1 MTASLGYRTDLMLLT
16 LQGSSIAERD
26 DHLIVR
32 TPDNPTHHRGNFLL
46 LAQPPEPGTA
56 ASWRDAFEREFPNA
70 THLALGVD
78 GTRGETGDED
88 ELTAANLHA
97 ERNTVLTA
105 EAAYPPPR
113 PSRDAEFR
121 MLGGDDDWRAALA
134 LKEAG
139 NVRFEPAEYHDFARR
154 KLATLRRL
162 QERGLGAWFGA
173 FSDGRLVSAL
183 GVFSDGAGT
192 ARFQS
197 VDTHPAY
204 RRRGLAGTLV
214 HTASDYA
221 LTRLGARKLV
231 IVADP
236 AYTAIRVYRS
246 VGFTDTETQVHLSTN
261 NAYPSG
267 YSW

>member
-16 LQGSSIAERD
+16 LQGSSIEERES
-26 DHLIVR
+26 HLIVR
-32 TPDNPTHHRGNFLL
+32 TPDNPTHHWGNFLL

-56 ASWRDAFEREFPNA
+56 SSWRDAFQREFPNA

-88 ELTAANLHA
+88 ELTAANLHVQ
-97 ERNTVLTA
+97 RNTVLTA
-105 EAAYPPPR
+105 EAVCPPPR
-113 PSRDAEFR
+113 PNRDAEFR
-121 MLGGDDDWRAALA
+121 MLGGDEDWSAALA

-154 KLATLRRL
+154 KLTAMRRL
-162 QERGLGAWFGA
+162 QERGFGAWFGA

-183 GVFSDGAGT
+183 GVFSDGT
-192 ARFQS
+192 DIARFQS
-197 VDTHPAY
+197 VDTRPAY

-214 HTASDYA
+214 YTAGEYA
-221 LTRLGARKLV
+221 LARLGARNLV

-236 AYTAIRVYRS
+236 TYVAIRVYRS
-246 VGFTDTETQVHLSTN
+246 VGFTGTETQVQLSDQ
-261 NAYPSG
+261 
-267 YSW
+267 